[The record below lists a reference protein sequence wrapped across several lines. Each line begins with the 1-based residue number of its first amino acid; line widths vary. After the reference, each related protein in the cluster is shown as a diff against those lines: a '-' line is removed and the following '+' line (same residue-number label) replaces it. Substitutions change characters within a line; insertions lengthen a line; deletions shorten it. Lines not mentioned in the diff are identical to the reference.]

1 MVDSHRHPVL
11 IAHQRKMALSRIQSL
26 KIGLIIVLF
35 PLASLS
41 CRKHAPGP
49 PPEEKKSAGLP
60 GKTVVHARLES
71 MAEVPNP
78 LITPY
83 IRIVWS
89 RENSGNLACNGANWT
104 GKYSSPHS
112 EPFVDGSK
120 QGCKT

>member
-41 CRKHAPGP
+41 CRKHAPGS

-83 IRIVWS
+83 PDCLV
-89 RENSGNLACNGANWT
+89 T
-104 GKYSSPHS
+104 GK
-112 EPFVDGSK
+112 FRKLGMQRGKLDGEIFLA
-120 QGCKT
+120 TF